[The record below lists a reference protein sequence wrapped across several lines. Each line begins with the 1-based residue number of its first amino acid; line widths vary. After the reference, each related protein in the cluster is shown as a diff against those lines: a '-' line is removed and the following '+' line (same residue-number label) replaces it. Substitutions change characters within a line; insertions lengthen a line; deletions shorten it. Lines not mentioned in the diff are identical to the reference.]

1 MGKVSLTVIMITLN
15 EEYHIGKAIDN
26 VSDIAENIFIVDS
39 LSYDRTVDIAI
50 EKGASIIQRPF
61 TNFGDQWNF
70 ALNNNPFDTDWVMK
84 IDPDE
89 RLSKKLKNQ
98 IRETIDL
105 KDSLNAYELKTRL
118 WFMGKPLH
126 VSMNLLRL
134 WKSGMCKFSNVQ
146 VNEHALVKGNI
157 GLLDGYLEHHDSR
170 DLHHWMEKQNLYTT
184 REANRFYKSLEFSVP
199 PNFFG
204 TKMERKMFFKKHFF
218 KIPFRYTLQFI
229 YELFFRKAYLSGA
242 NGVRWVKSRIK
253 VRKLIELKIKE
264 AKIKGSELYIPNN
277 NNKLIYNKKV
287 LESELQINIFKVQK
301 INK

>member
-229 YELFFRKAYLSGA
+229 YELFFIRGSFLSGI
-242 NGVRWVKSRIK
+242 NGYKWSKYRIISRQLVEEK
-253 VRKLIELKIKE
+253 TKETKLLKREIWIPKKN
-264 AKIKGSELYIPNN
+264 KINQ
-277 NNKLIYNKKV
+277 IYDDRV
-287 LESELQINIFKVQK
+287 LNSDLQKQIFK
-301 INK
+301 I